1 MLELLYCAGAA
12 MLRAVNVPY
21 QDAQALEAYCLPF
34 IRNERRPDTAA
45 ELMASRYV
53 AYTLGEIDYLITT
66 HAPETRDSID
76 RAATEH
82 WSRKASW
89 RSLEIVG
96 TTAGGPSDEHG
107 EVEFIACYALD
118 GVDQVHHERST
129 FRRVEGRWYFV
140 DGKTVPKKPVQRVGE
155 KVGRN
160 DPCACGSGKK
170 SKKCCGARA
179 S

>member
-1 MLELLYCAGAA
+1 MHELLHRAGAA

-34 IRNERRPDTAA
+34 IRGERRPDTAA

-53 AYTLGEIDYLITT
+53 AYTLGEIDYLVAT
-66 HAPETRDSID
+66 HAPDTRESID
-76 RAATEH
+76 RVATEH

-89 RSLEIVG
+89 LGLEIVS
-96 TTAGGPSDEHG
+96 TEAGAAGDEQG
-107 EVEFIACYALD
+107 EVEFIACYVLD
-118 GVDQVHHERST
+118 GTEQVHHERST
-129 FRRVEGRWYFV
+129 FRRIDDRWYFV
-140 DGKTVPKKPVQRVGE
+140 EGRIVPKKPVTRTGE